1 MCKVIAT
8 LTFLFTFSIFLF
20 GAKAVPVVELP
31 PKPTKEFLN
40 KISKNPS
47 LYAETIIS
55 YYTIS
60 TAYVSQLELMGVK
73 PTIRIVAPSLDELSK
88 PSQKV
93 LNSRMN
99 QALTLNRQ
107 ISNLDI
113 AIEGSK
119 IEQLRKSEY
128 ELRTELLKLRTDT
141 AMLGLKLKELAVY
154 PELYNESLEVIKKL
168 KKQQKSKL
176 VPTLGVS
183 VGANTLLF
191 LDDNI
196 KSNAGVDVGVTL
208 NPITDGVGKHLGLWF
223 DYSALQIKTNDYYY
237 DYWNYYPITLTHNAN
252 ILSVGVNV
260 DILGI
265 PLHLAGM
272 EDCPLKFR
280 IGGGYQWL
288 DISTPNYN
296 LNNHLWKGIVVKG
309 EIEYRNLCTRYPFGV
324 YVSSSYQHI
333 DPTLDYLPNSGKFSK
348 GVFSLNAGLKFFLTG
363 SYR

>member
-8 LTFLFTFSIFLF
+8 LTFLLTFSILLF

-47 LYAETIIS
+47 LYSETIIS

-60 TAYVSQLELMGVK
+60 TAYVAQLDLMGVK
-73 PTIRIVAPSLDELSK
+73 PTIRVVAPSLDELSK

-107 ISNLDI
+107 ITSLD
-113 AIEGSK
+113 AAAEGSK
-119 IEQLRKSEY
+119 IESLRKSEY
-128 ELRTELLKLRTDT
+128 ELRNELLQLRSDTAKLR
-141 AMLGLKLKELAVY
+141 LKLKELSVY
-154 PELYNESLEVIKKL
+154 PELYDESLVVLKEL

-176 VPTLGVS
+176 VPTLGLS
-183 VGANTLLF
+183 VGANALLF
-191 LDDNI
+191 LDDDI
-196 KSNAGVDVGVTL
+196 SSNAGPNVGVTL
-208 NPITDGVGKHLGLWF
+208 NPITSGIGKPLGLWF
-223 DYSALQIKTNDYYY
+223 DYSALKIKTNNLYN
-237 DYWNYYPITLTHNAN
+237 DYWYPFTLNHNAN
-252 ILSVGVNV
+252 VISVGANV
-260 DILGI
+260 DLLGI

-272 EDCPLKFR
+272 EYCPLK
-280 IGGGYQWL
+280 IKVGAGYQWI
-288 DISTPNYN
+288 DVSTPNYN
-296 LNNHLWKGIVVKG
+296 ANNHLWKGVAVKG

-324 YVSSSYQHI
+324 YVSTIYQHVE
-333 DPTLDYLPNSGKFSK
+333 PTLDFIPNNGQFSK

-363 SYR
+363 GYK